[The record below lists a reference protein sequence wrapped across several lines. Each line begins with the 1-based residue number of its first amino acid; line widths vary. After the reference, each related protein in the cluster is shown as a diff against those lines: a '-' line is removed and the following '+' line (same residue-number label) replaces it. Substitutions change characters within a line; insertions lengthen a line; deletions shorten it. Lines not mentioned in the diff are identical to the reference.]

1 MQELVET
8 LDGWRAEGVG
18 AGRAVVVRTFG
29 SAPRPEGAVLLVTDD
44 GRIAGSVSGGCV
56 EGAAAEE
63 IAAAR
68 RDGRQRV
75 IRYGISDEQAWD
87 VGLACGGTI
96 DVLVSPDIPD
106 AAIAAAR
113 ETRDGR
119 GDGRAIVTPLPADAP
134 PAAFG
139 QHTPGAGDVP
149 GTPLVVHDDGRLEG
163 SLGDP
168 AADAA
173 LVDEALAALRAG
185 TSKTVEVAGVQLFVE
200 AYPVRPRLVVV
211 GAVEV
216 ARTLVRLAKE
226 LGYETVVIDGRA
238 AFATE
243 ARFPDVDRLIVGWP
257 DELADDI
264 GLGPGDAV
272 AVLTHDVK
280 FDEPA
285 IITALA
291 RGCRYVG
298 AVGSKKT
305 QGDRRARLLEAGVAP
320 DALDRLRGPI
330 GLDLGG
336 RLPAET
342 ALAILAEVVAE
353 RRGGA
358 GRPMRDVARDR
369 AAADAGPTAAADAG
383 PTAEVAAAGA
393 A

>member
-8 LDGWRAEGVG
+8 LDGWRAEGAGV
-18 AGRAVVVRTFG
+18 GRAVVVRTFG

-44 GRIAGSVSGGCV
+44 GRLAGSVSGGCV
-56 EGAAAEE
+56 EGAAADE
-63 IAAAR
+63 IWATR
-68 RDGRQRV
+68 KSGRQRV

-96 DVLVSPDIPD
+96 DVLVSPEVP
-106 AAIAAAR
+106 AAAVDAAR
-113 ETRDGR
+113 ETRDGM
-119 GDGRAIVTPLPADAP
+119 GDGRAVVTPLPWDAP
-134 PAAFG
+134 PPAFG
-139 QHTPGAGDVP
+139 QHTPGMGEAP
-149 GTPLVVHDDGRLEG
+149 IPPLVVHDDGTLEG
-163 SLGDP
+163 SLGDA
-168 AADAA
+168 AADGALVEAA
-173 LVDEALAALRAG
+173 LGALRTG
-185 TSKTVEVAGVQLFVE
+185 TSKTVEVSGRQLFIE

-216 ARTLVRLAKE
+216 ARTLVRLARD

-238 AFATE
+238 AFATP

-257 DELADDI
+257 DELADEI

-285 IITALA
+285 IVTALE

-305 QGDRRARLLEAGVAP
+305 QGDRRARLLAAGVAP
-320 DALDRLRGPI
+320 EALDRLRGPI

-342 ALAILAEVVAE
+342 ALAILAEIVAE
-353 RRGGA
+353 RRGGG
-358 GRPMRDVARDR
+358 GRPMRDLARER
-369 AAADAGPTAAADAG
+369 EAVGAAAS
-383 PTAEVAAAGA
+383 
-393 A
+393 

>member
-8 LDGWRAEGVG
+8 LDGWRAEGAGV
-18 AGRAVVVRTFG
+18 GRAVVVRTFG

-44 GRIAGSVSGGCV
+44 GRLAGSVSGGCV
-56 EGAAAEE
+56 EGAAADE
-63 IAAAR
+63 IWATR
-68 RDGRQRV
+68 KSGRQRV

-96 DVLVSPDIPD
+96 DVLVSPEVPA
-106 AAIAAAR
+106 AAIEAAR
-113 ETRDGR
+113 ETRDGL
-119 GDGRAIVTPLPADAP
+119 GDGRAIVTPLPSDAP
-134 PAAFG
+134 PPAFG
-139 QHTPGAGDVP
+139 QHTPGIGESP
-149 GTPLVVHDDGRLEG
+149 MPPLVVHDDGTLEG
-163 SLGDP
+163 SLGDA

-173 LVDEALAALRAG
+173 LVEAALGSLRTG
-185 TSKTVEVAGVQLFVE
+185 TSKTVEVAGRQLFIE

-216 ARTLVRLAKE
+216 ARTLVRLAKD

-238 AFATE
+238 AFATPE
-243 ARFPDVDRLIVGWP
+243 RFPDVDRLIVGWP
-257 DELADDI
+257 DELADEI

-285 IITALA
+285 IVTALE

-305 QGDRRARLLEAGVAP
+305 QGDRRARLLAAGVGP
-320 DALDRLRGPI
+320 EALDRLRGPI
-330 GLDLGG
+330 GLELGG

-353 RRGGA
+353 RRGGG
-358 GRPMRDVARDR
+358 GRPMRDLARER
-369 AAADAGPTAAADAG
+369 EAVGAAAS
-383 PTAEVAAAGA
+383 
-393 A
+393 